1 MIPGTAENPQ
11 RILTIDEIRDV
22 MKKVQDMQLTH
33 EIAFNPD
40 FRLQVTDQTESS
52 LDKTIKAI
60 KHGSFWDNLSE
71 QINSNPPIYGHAI
84 ALLVGI
90 REVSISNLM
99 NSQQTE

>member
-84 ALLVGI
+84 ALLGGI
-90 REVSISNLM
+90 KEVS
-99 NSQQTE
+99 NSKPYESETN